1 MAREATRRGVLA
13 AAVSLPLVATG
24 CRGIGGLGTPPS
36 PQPNVAILRDAI
48 DGEILMIAR
57 YSAVMTTVPALA
69 DSLRPLVR
77 QHREHLA
84 TLRARLIEPRPG
96 TRPERPPS
104 ARASPAGTHVP
115 GTPAAAH
122 AYLRRAEQAA
132 AQTLLGKLTAAPPSL
147 AQLLASIA
155 ASEASHA
162 LLLEPGRPDG

>member
-1 MAREATRRGVLA
+1 VARAATRRGVLA

-24 CRGIGGLGTPPS
+24 CRGVGGLGTPPS
-36 PQPNVAILRDAI
+36 PLPDVAILRDAI
-48 DGEILMIAR
+48 DAETLMIAR
-57 YSAVMTTVPALA
+57 YGAVMTTVPALA

-84 TLRARLIEPRPG
+84 TLRARLIEPRPS
-96 TRPERPPS
+96 TRPEHPPS
-104 ARASPAGTHVP
+104 AHASPAGTHVP
-115 GTPAAAH
+115 GTLAAAR

>member
-36 PQPNVAILRDAI
+36 PLPDVAILRDAI
-48 DGEILMIAR
+48 DGETLMIAR
-57 YSAVMTTVPALA
+57 YSGVMTTVPALA

-84 TLRARLIEPRPG
+84 TLRARLIEPRAR
-96 TRPERPPS
+96 TQPEHPPS

-115 GTPAAAH
+115 GTPAAAR

-132 AQTLLGKLTAAPPSL
+132 AQTLLSKLTAAPPSL

>member
-13 AAVSLPLVATG
+13 AAVSLPLVAAG
-24 CRGIGGLGTPPS
+24 CRGVGGLGTPPS
-36 PQPNVAILRDAI
+36 PLPDVAILRDAI
-48 DGEILMIAR
+48 DGETLMIAR
-57 YSAVMTTVPALA
+57 YSAVMATVPAVA

-84 TLRARLIEPRPG
+84 TLRARLIEPRPS
-96 TRPERPPS
+96 TRPEHPPS

-115 GTPAAAH
+115 GTPAAAR

-132 AQTLLGKLTAAPPSL
+132 AQTLLSKLTAAPPSL